1 MINLNKYMVEPKDKF
16 ISVLVDFDNAFNI
29 SQKKIMIKPSYTVG
43 MIMQK
48 IRLKWISEI
57 DSKKAMFL
65 FFKDLK
71 NNSYILQPV
80 NKSLSTISN
89 EMNNP
94 SIIQIFVKLEN
105 TFGYF

>member
-1 MINLNKYMVEPKDKF
+1 MVESQEKF

-48 IRLKWISEI
+48 IRLKWISDI

-71 NNSYILQPV
+71 HNSHILQPV
-80 NKSLSTISN
+80 NKTLSAISK

-94 SIIQIFVKLEN
+94 SVIQIFVKLEN
-105 TFGYF
+105 TFG